1 MLTLYCA
8 AIDYQTQKMKTIITL
23 SVCLLIT
30 NIAFAQTANI
40 SGKISTE
47 NKTPLSFVTV
57 SVLKK
62 TDSSLVKVAVSNVAG
77 NFTIEN
83 ISSGNYLLK
92 FTTVGYKET
101 FLPIDSVNF
110 NNNSIDI
117 KNIVLYK
124 TDQSLTTHT
133 VIAKKPM
140 IEVKADKM
148 IFNVEASINATGSD
162 AFELLRK
169 SPGVMVDNND
179 NISMKGKTGVKI
191 YIDGK
196 PTQFSSAEL
205 ASFLKGINSSDIE
218 AIEMISN
225 PSAKYD
231 AAGNAGVINIR
242 LKKNKKYGTN
252 GNVTAGYTQGITP
265 KFNESIGLNYRNKK
279 INLFGNFGHSGGI
292 YQNDMNINRIQLDSV
307 YDLKSVNK
315 NDNKNF
321 NYKVGADYFLNKK
334 NTIGFISTLN
344 QSDGTQT
351 GSGITPIY
359 FYPTGTFVKTLV
371 ANSDGTQHSMNI
383 NNNINYRYADTSGT
397 GINMDVDYGTFRKTG
412 ESYQPNFY
420 NDINGYLIYKVV
432 NRNNMPVNIDIFSA
446 KIDVEHNWG
455 KAKIGYGA
463 KTSYVKT
470 ENTFEFFNDD
480 VNGNPIKILS
490 RSNYF
495 TYYENV
501 NAAYA
506 NYIRPLNKKWNL
518 QAGLRMEQTNSE
530 GDLTR
535 ADSIVQPDNTVIRN
549 YTDLFPSGALT
560 YTFNDK
566 NTFNL
571 TYSKRIDRPTY
582 QDLNPFENKLDE
594 LTYQKGNAFLQPQYT
609 NNVELS
615 HTYMGMLTTSVSYG
629 HTRNFAT
636 EITDTVGNATYVQQ
650 QNLADLN
657 YYGFSVGSST
667 SIKKWWSGYVN
678 FWFMYHDIKGS
689 IGENP
694 FHVKVPMYGAYWQ
707 QSFTLKKEFS
717 AELSGWY
724 NGPAFWAATWKT
736 SPQWSMDIGLQ
747 KTFFNKNLTVKA
759 SVTDIFYTAP
769 WKATNNFGGM
779 NIYANGNWESRTFR
793 LTVNWRFGSNQISAS
808 RERKTASESESKRIK
823 G

>member
-1 MLTLYCA
+1 
-8 AIDYQTQKMKTIITL
+8 MKIISTL
-23 SVCLLIT
+23 SVFLITLTT

-40 SGKISTE
+40 TGKTSTE
-47 NKTPLSFVTV
+47 NKSPLSFVTV
-57 SVLKK
+57 SLLKK
-62 TDSSLVKVAVSNVAG
+62 QDSSLVKVAISNEAG
-77 NFTIEN
+77 NFTLEN
-83 ISSGNYLLK
+83 IASGNYLLK
-92 FTTVGYKET
+92 FTNVGFEQM
-101 FLPIDSVNF
+101 FLPINSLQF
-110 NNNSIDI
+110 NSNSIDI
-117 KNIVLYK
+117 KNVVLNK
-124 TDQSLTTHT
+124 TVQSLTTHT
-133 VIAKKPM
+133 VFAKKPM

-148 IFNVEASINATGSD
+148 IFNVESSINATGSD

-196 PTQFSSAEL
+196 STQFSSSEL
-205 ASFLKGINSSDIE
+205 ASFLKSINSADIE

-231 AAGNAGVINIR
+231 AAGNAGVINFR

-279 INLFGNFGHSGGI
+279 VNLFGNFGHSTGT
-292 YQNDMNINRIQLDSV
+292 YQNGMNINRIQLDTT

-344 QSDGTQT
+344 NSNGKET
-351 GSGITPIY
+351 GNGITPIY
-359 FYPTGTFVKTLV
+359 YYPTGDYVKTLV
-371 ANSDGTQHSMNI
+371 ANSNGIGSSLNI

-397 GINMDVDYGTFRKTG
+397 EVNFDADYGTFRKTG
-412 ESYQPNFY
+412 EAYQPNFY
-420 NDINGYLIYKVV
+420 NDINGNLIYKVV

-446 KIDVEHNWG
+446 KVDVEQNWG
-455 KAKIGYGA
+455 KSKIGYGA
-463 KTSYVKT
+463 KTSFVKT
-470 ENTFEFFNDD
+470 ENTFEFYNDD
-480 VNGNPIKILS
+480 TNGVPVKVLS

-495 TYYENV
+495 TYNENV
-501 NAAYA
+501 NALYA
-506 NYIRPLNKKWNL
+506 NYKRALNKKWNL
-518 QAGLRMEQTNSE
+518 QAGIRMEQTNSK
-530 GDLTR
+530 GVLTR
-535 ADSIVQPDNTVIRN
+535 ADSIVQADNTVKRN
-549 YTDLFPSGALT
+549 YADLFPSGALT
-560 YTFNDK
+560 YTYNDK

-615 HTYMGMLTTSVSYG
+615 HTFMGFLTSTISYG
-629 HTRNFAT
+629 HTRDFAT

-657 YYGFSVGSST
+657 YYGFSVGSAT
-667 SIKKWWSGYVN
+667 PFKKWWSGYIN
-678 FWFMYHDIKGS
+678 IWYMYHDIKGS

-694 FHVKVPMYGAYWQ
+694 FHVKIPLYGAYWQ

-724 NGPAFWAATWKT
+724 NGPAFWGATWKT
-736 SPQWSMDIGLQ
+736 RPQWSMDLGLQ

-759 SVTDIFYTAP
+759 AVTDIFFTAP
-769 WKATNNFGGM
+769 WKATNNFGGL
-779 NIYANGNWESRTFR
+779 NIAANGNWESRTFR

-808 RERKTASESESKRIK
+808 RERKTASESEAKRIK

>member
-1 MLTLYCA
+1 
-8 AIDYQTQKMKTIITL
+8 MKIISTL
-23 SVCLLIT
+23 SVFLITLTT

-40 SGKISTE
+40 TGKTSTE
-47 NKTPLSFVTV
+47 NKSPLSFVTV
-57 SVLKK
+57 SLLKNS
-62 TDSSLVKVAVSNVAG
+62 DSSLVKVAVSNEAG
-77 NFTIEN
+77 NFTMEN
-83 ISSGNYLLK
+83 IASGNYLLK
-92 FTTVGYKET
+92 FTNVGFEQM
-101 FLPIDSVNF
+101 FLPIDSLQF
-110 NNNSIDI
+110 NSNSIDI
-117 KNIVLYK
+117 KNVVLNK
-124 TDQSLTTHT
+124 TVQSLTTHT

-148 IFNVEASINATGSD
+148 IFNVESSINATGSD

-196 PTQFSSAEL
+196 PTQFSSSEL
-205 ASFLKGINSSDIE
+205 TSFLKSINSADIE

-231 AAGNAGVINIR
+231 AAGNAGVINFR

-265 KFNESIGLNYRNKK
+265 KFNESFGLNYRNKK
-279 INLFGNFGHSGGI
+279 VNLFGNFGHSTGT
-292 YQNDMNINRIQLDSV
+292 YQNGMNINRIQLDTT

-344 QSDGTQT
+344 NSNGKET
-351 GSGITPIY
+351 GNGITPIY
-359 FYPTGTFVKTLV
+359 YYPTGDYVKTLV
-371 ANSDGTQHSMNI
+371 ANSNGIGSSLNI

-397 GINMDVDYGTFRKTG
+397 EVNFDADYGTFRKTG
-412 ESYQPNFY
+412 EAYQPNFY
-420 NDINGYLIYKVV
+420 NDINGNLIYKVV

-446 KIDVEHNWG
+446 KVDVEQNWG
-455 KAKIGYGA
+455 KSKIGYGA
-463 KTSYVKT
+463 KTSFVKT

-480 VNGNPIKILS
+480 ANGVPIKVLS

-495 TYYENV
+495 TYNENV
-501 NAAYA
+501 NALYA
-506 NYIRPLNKKWNL
+506 NYNRALNKKWNL
-518 QAGLRMEQTNSE
+518 QAGIRMEQTNSK
-530 GDLTR
+530 GVLTR
-535 ADSIVQPDNTVIRN
+535 ADSIVQADNTVKRN
-549 YTDLFPSGALT
+549 YADLFPSGALT
-560 YTFNDK
+560 YTYNDK

-609 NNVELS
+609 NNLELS
-615 HTYMGMLTTSVSYG
+615 HTFMGFLTSTITYG
-629 HTRNFAT
+629 HTRDFAT

-657 YYGFSVGSST
+657 YYGFSVGSAT
-667 SIKKWWSGYVN
+667 PFKKWWSGYIN
-678 FWFMYHDIKGS
+678 IWYMYHDIKGS

-694 FHVKVPMYGAYWQ
+694 FHVKIPLYGAYWQ

-724 NGPAFWAATWKT
+724 NGPAFWGATWKT
-736 SPQWSMDIGLQ
+736 RPQWSMDLGLQ

-759 SVTDIFYTAP
+759 AVTDIFYTAP
-769 WKATNNFGGM
+769 WKATNNFGGL
-779 NIYANGNWESRTFR
+779 NIAANGNWESRTFR

-808 RERKTASESESKRIK
+808 RERKTASEAESKRIK

>member
-1 MLTLYCA
+1 
-8 AIDYQTQKMKTIITL
+8 MKIVLTL
-23 SVCLLIT
+23 SVFLIALTT

-40 SGKISTE
+40 TGKTSTE
-47 NKTPLSFVTV
+47 NKSPLSFVTV
-57 SVLKK
+57 SLLKK
-62 TDSSLVKVAVSNVAG
+62 SDSSLVKVAVSNEAG
-77 NFTIEN
+77 SFTMDN
-83 ISSGNYLLK
+83 ITSGNYLLK
-92 FTTVGYKET
+92 FTNVGFEQM
-101 FLPIDSVNF
+101 FFPIDSLQF
-110 NNNSIDI
+110 TSNSIDI
-117 KNIVLYK
+117 KNVVLIK
-124 TDQSLTTHT
+124 TVQSLTTHT

-148 IFNVEASINATGSD
+148 IFNVESSINATGSD

-179 NISMKGKTGVKI
+179 NISMKGKTGVRI

-196 PTQFSSAEL
+196 PTQFNSSEL

-279 INLFGNFGHSGGI
+279 VNFFGNFGHSTGI
-292 YQNDMNINRIQLDSV
+292 YQNDMNINRRQLDTV

-315 NDNKNF
+315 NDNNNF

-344 QSDGTQT
+344 NSDGTQT
-351 GSGITPIY
+351 GNGITPIY
-359 FYPTGTFVKTLV
+359 FNPTGDYVKTLV
-371 ANSDGTQHSMNI
+371 ANSNGIGSSLNI

-397 GINMDVDYGTFRKTG
+397 EINFDADYGTFRKTG
-412 ESYQPNFY
+412 EAYQPNYY
-420 NDINGYLIYKVV
+420 NDINGNLIYKVV

-455 KAKIGYGA
+455 KSKIGYGA
-463 KTSYVKT
+463 KTSFVKT
-470 ENTFEFFNDD
+470 ENTFEFYNDD
-480 VNGNPIKILS
+480 VNGVPKKVNS

-495 TYYENV
+495 TYNENV
-501 NAAYA
+501 NALYA
-506 NYIRPLNKKWNL
+506 NYKRELSKKWNL
-518 QAGLRMEQTNSE
+518 QAGIRMEQTISKGE
-530 GDLTR
+530 LTR
-535 ADSIVQPDNTVIRN
+535 ADSIVQADNTVKRN
-549 YTDLFPSGALT
+549 YADLFPSGALT
-560 YTFNDK
+560 YTLNDK

-609 NNVELS
+609 NNIELS
-615 HTYMGMLTTSVSYG
+615 HTFMGFLTSTISYG
-629 HTRNFAT
+629 HTRDFAT
-636 EITDTVGNATYVQQ
+636 EITDTVRNATYVQQ

-657 YYGFSVGSST
+657 YYGFSVGSAT
-667 SIKKWWSGYVN
+667 PFKKWWSGYIN
-678 FWFMYHDIKGS
+678 IWYMYQDIKGS
-689 IGENP
+689 IGEKP

-707 QSFTLKKEFS
+707 QTFTLKKEFS

-736 SPQWSMDIGLQ
+736 SPQWSLDLGLQ

-759 SVTDIFYTAP
+759 AVTDIFFTAP
-769 WKATNNFGGM
+769 WKATNNFGGLAI
-779 NIYANGNWESRTFR
+779 NANGNWESRTFR

-808 RERKTASESESKRIK
+808 RERKTASEAESKRIK

>member
-1 MLTLYCA
+1 
-8 AIDYQTQKMKTIITL
+8 MKIISNLSVFLITL
-23 SVCLLIT
+23 TT

-40 SGKISTE
+40 TGKTSTE
-47 NKTPLSFVTV
+47 NKSPLSLVTV
-57 SVLKK
+57 SLLKK
-62 TDSSLVKVAVSNVAG
+62 SDSSLVKVAVSNDVG
-77 NFTIEN
+77 NFTIDN
-83 ISSGNYLLK
+83 ITSGNYLLK
-92 FTTVGYKET
+92 FTNVGFEQM
-101 FLPIDSVNF
+101 FLPIDSFQF
-110 NNNSIDI
+110 NSNSIDI
-117 KNIVLYK
+117 KNVVLNK
-124 TDQSLTTHT
+124 TVQSLTTHT

-148 IFNVEASINATGSD
+148 IFNVESSINATGSD

-196 PTQFSSAEL
+196 PTQFSSSEL
-205 ASFLKGINSSDIE
+205 ASFLKSINSADIE

-231 AAGNAGVINIR
+231 AAGNAGVINFR

-279 INLFGNFGHSGGI
+279 VNLFGNFGHSTGT
-292 YQNDMNINRIQLDSV
+292 YQNGMNINRIQLDTT

-344 QSDGTQT
+344 NSNGKET
-351 GSGITPIY
+351 GNGITPIY
-359 FYPTGTFVKTLV
+359 YYPTGDYVKTLV
-371 ANSDGTQHSMNI
+371 ANSNGIGSSLNI

-397 GINMDVDYGTFRKTG
+397 EVNFDADYGTFRKTG
-412 ESYQPNFY
+412 EAYQPNFY
-420 NDINGYLIYKVV
+420 NDINGNLIYKVV

-446 KIDVEHNWG
+446 KVDVEQNWG
-455 KAKIGYGA
+455 KSKIGYGA
-463 KTSYVKT
+463 KTSFVKT
-470 ENTFEFFNDD
+470 ENTFEFYNDD
-480 VNGNPIKILS
+480 TNGVPVKVLS

-495 TYYENV
+495 TYNENV
-501 NAAYA
+501 NALYA
-506 NYIRPLNKKWNL
+506 NYNRALNKKWNL
-518 QAGLRMEQTNSE
+518 QAGIRMEQTNSK
-530 GDLTR
+530 GVLTR
-535 ADSIVQPDNTVIRN
+535 ADSIVQADNTVKRN
-549 YTDLFPSGALT
+549 YADLFPSGALT
-560 YTFNDK
+560 YTYNDK

-615 HTYMGMLTTSVSYG
+615 HTFMGFLTSTISYG
-629 HTRNFAT
+629 HTRDFAT

-657 YYGFSVGSST
+657 YYGFSVGSAT
-667 SIKKWWSGYVN
+667 PFKKWWSGYIN
-678 FWFMYHDIKGS
+678 IWYMYHDIKGS

-694 FHVKVPMYGAYWQ
+694 FHVKIPLYGAYWQ

-724 NGPAFWAATWKT
+724 NGPAFWGATWKT
-736 SPQWSMDIGLQ
+736 RPQWSMDLGLQ
-747 KTFFNKNLTVKA
+747 KSFFNKNLTVKA
-759 SVTDIFYTAP
+759 AVTDIFYTAP
-769 WKATNNFGGM
+769 WKATNNFGGL
-779 NIYANGNWESRTFR
+779 NIAANGNWESRTFR

-808 RERKTASESESKRIK
+808 RERKTASESEAKRIK

>member
-1 MLTLYCA
+1 MKIISTLFVFL
-8 AIDYQTQKMKTIITL
+8 ITL
-23 SVCLLIT
+23 TT

-40 SGKISTE
+40 TGKTSTE
-47 NKTPLSFVTV
+47 NKSPLSFVTI
-57 SVLKK
+57 SLLKK
-62 TDSSLVKVAVSNVAG
+62 QDSSLVKVAISNEAG
-77 NFTIEN
+77 NFTMEN
-83 ISSGNYLLK
+83 IASGNYLLK
-92 FTTVGYKET
+92 FTNVGFEQM
-101 FLPIDSVNF
+101 FLPIDSVEF
-110 NNNSIDI
+110 KSSSIDM
-117 KNIVLYK
+117 KNIVLNK
-124 TDQSLTTHT
+124 TVQYLTTHT
-133 VIAKKPM
+133 VISKKPM

-148 IFNVEASINATGSD
+148 IFNVESSINATGSD

-196 PTQFSSAEL
+196 PTQFSSSEL
-205 ASFLKGINSSDIE
+205 ASFLKSINSADIE

-231 AAGNAGVINIR
+231 AAGNAGVINFR

-279 INLFGNFGHSGGI
+279 LNLFGNFGHSTGT
-292 YQNDMNINRIQLDSV
+292 YQNGMNINRIQLDTT

-344 QSDGTQT
+344 NSNGKET
-351 GSGITPIY
+351 GNGITPIY
-359 FYPTGTFVKTLV
+359 YYPTGDYVKTLV
-371 ANSDGTQHSMNI
+371 ANSNGIGSSLNI

-397 GINMDVDYGTFRKTG
+397 EVNFDADYGTFRKTG
-412 ESYQPNFY
+412 EAYQPNFY
-420 NDINGYLIYKVV
+420 NDINGNLIYKVV

-446 KIDVEHNWG
+446 KVDVEHNWG

-463 KTSYVKT
+463 KTSFVKT

-480 VNGNPIKILS
+480 VNGVPVKVLS

-495 TYYENV
+495 TYNENV
-501 NAAYA
+501 NALYA
-506 NYIRPLNKKWNL
+506 NYKRALNKKWNI
-518 QAGLRMEQTNSE
+518 QAGIRMEQTNSK
-530 GDLTR
+530 GVLTR
-535 ADSIVQPDNTVIRN
+535 ADSIIQADNTVKRN

-560 YTFNDK
+560 YTYNDK

-609 NNVELS
+609 NNIELS
-615 HTYMGMLTTSVSYG
+615 HTYMGFLTSTITYG
-629 HTRNFAT
+629 HVRDFTT

-650 QNLADLN
+650 QNIANLN
-657 YYGFSVGSST
+657 YYGFSVGSAT
-667 SIKKWWSGYVN
+667 PFKKWWSGYVN
-678 FWFMYHDIKGS
+678 MWYMYHDVKGS

-694 FHVKVPMYGAYWQ
+694 FHVKIPLYGAYWQ

-736 SPQWSMDIGLQ
+736 SPQWSMDLGLQ
-747 KTFFNKNLTVKA
+747 KTFFNKNLTVKVA
-759 SVTDIFYTAP
+759 VTDIFYTAP
-769 WKATNNFGGM
+769 WKATNNFGGL
-779 NIYANGNWESRTFR
+779 NIAANGNWESRTFR

>member
-1 MLTLYCA
+1 
-8 AIDYQTQKMKTIITL
+8 MKIINTL
-23 SVCLLIT
+23 SVFLIALTT

-40 SGKISTE
+40 TGKTSTE
-47 NKTPLSFVTV
+47 NKSPLSFVTI
-57 SVLKK
+57 SLLKK
-62 TDSSLVKVAVSNVAG
+62 QDSSLVKVAISNEAG
-77 NFTIEN
+77 NFTMEN
-83 ISSGNYLLK
+83 IASGNYLLK
-92 FTTVGYKET
+92 FTNVGFEQM
-101 FLPIDSVNF
+101 FLPIDSFQF
-110 NNNSIDI
+110 NSNSIDI
-117 KNIVLYK
+117 KNVVLNK
-124 TDQSLTTHT
+124 TVQSLTTHT

-140 IEVKADKM
+140 IEVNADKM
-148 IFNVEASINATGSD
+148 IFNVESSINATGSD

-196 PTQFSSAEL
+196 PTQFSSSEL
-205 ASFLKGINSSDIE
+205 ASFLKSINSADIE

-231 AAGNAGVINIR
+231 AAGNAGVINFR

-279 INLFGNFGHSGGI
+279 VNLFGNFGHSTGT
-292 YQNDMNINRIQLDSV
+292 YQNGMNINRIQLDTT

-344 QSDGTQT
+344 NSNGKET
-351 GSGITPIY
+351 GNGITPIY
-359 FYPTGTFVKTLV
+359 YYPTDDYVKTLV
-371 ANSDGTQHSMNI
+371 ANSNGKGGSLNI
-383 NNNINYRYADTSGT
+383 NNNINYRFADTSGT
-397 GINMDVDYGTFRKTG
+397 EVNFDADYGTFRKTG
-412 ESYQPNFY
+412 EAYQPNYY
-420 NDINGYLIYKVV
+420 NDINGNLIYKVV

-446 KIDVEHNWG
+446 KVDVEHNWG
-455 KAKIGYGA
+455 KSKIGYGA
-463 KTSYVKT
+463 KTSFVKT
-470 ENTFEFFNDD
+470 ENTFEFYNDD
-480 VNGNPIKILS
+480 TNGVPVKVLS

-495 TYYENV
+495 TYNENV
-501 NAAYA
+501 NALYA
-506 NYIRPLNKKWNL
+506 NYKRALNKKWNL
-518 QAGLRMEQTNSE
+518 QAGIRMEQTNSK
-530 GDLTR
+530 GVLTR
-535 ADSIVQPDNTVIRN
+535 ADSIVQADNTVKRN
-549 YTDLFPSGALT
+549 YADLFPSGALT
-560 YTFNDK
+560 YTYNDK

-615 HTYMGMLTTSVSYG
+615 HTFMGFLTSTISYG
-629 HTRNFAT
+629 HTRDFAT

-657 YYGFSVGSST
+657 YYGFSVGSAT
-667 SIKKWWSGYVN
+667 PFKKWWSGYIN
-678 FWFMYHDIKGS
+678 IWYMYHDIKGS

-694 FHVKVPMYGAYWQ
+694 FHVKIPLYGAYWQ

-724 NGPAFWAATWKT
+724 NGPAFWGATWKT
-736 SPQWSMDIGLQ
+736 RPQWSMDLGLQ

-759 SVTDIFYTAP
+759 AVTDIFYTAP
-769 WKATNNFGGM
+769 WKATNNFGGL
-779 NIYANGNWESRTFR
+779 NIAANGNWESRTFR

-808 RERKTASESESKRIK
+808 RERKTASESEAKRIK

>member
-1 MLTLYCA
+1 
-8 AIDYQTQKMKTIITL
+8 MKIINTL
-23 SVCLLIT
+23 SVFLITLTT

-40 SGKISTE
+40 TGKTSTE
-47 NKTPLSFVTV
+47 NKSPLSFVTI
-57 SVLKK
+57 SLLKK
-62 TDSSLVKVAVSNVAG
+62 QDSSLVKVAISNEAG
-77 NFTIEN
+77 NFTMEN
-83 ISSGNYLLK
+83 IASGNYLLK
-92 FTTVGYKET
+92 FTNVGFEQI
-101 FLPIDSVNF
+101 FLPIDSLQF
-110 NNNSIDI
+110 NSNSIDI
-117 KNIVLYK
+117 KNVVLNK
-124 TDQSLTTHT
+124 TVQSLTTHT
-133 VIAKKPM
+133 VFAKKPM

-148 IFNVEASINATGSD
+148 IFNVESSINATGSD

-196 PTQFSSAEL
+196 PTQFSSSEL
-205 ASFLKGINSSDIE
+205 ASFLKSINSADIE

-231 AAGNAGVINIR
+231 AAGNAGVINFR

-279 INLFGNFGHSGGI
+279 VNLFGNFGHSTGT
-292 YQNDMNINRIQLDSV
+292 YQNGMNINRIQLDTT

-344 QSDGTQT
+344 NSNGKET
-351 GSGITPIY
+351 GNGITPIY
-359 FYPTGTFVKTLV
+359 YYPTGDYVKTLV
-371 ANSDGTQHSMNI
+371 ANSNGIGSSLNI

-397 GINMDVDYGTFRKTG
+397 EVNFDADYGTFRKTG
-412 ESYQPNFY
+412 EAYQPNFY
-420 NDINGYLIYKVV
+420 NDINGNLIYKVV

-446 KIDVEHNWG
+446 KVDVEHNWG
-455 KAKIGYGA
+455 KSKIGYGA
-463 KTSYVKT
+463 KTSFVKT
-470 ENTFEFFNDD
+470 ENTFEFYNDD
-480 VNGNPIKILS
+480 TNGVPVKVLS

-495 TYYENV
+495 TYNENV
-501 NAAYA
+501 NALYA
-506 NYIRPLNKKWNL
+506 NYNRALNKKWNL
-518 QAGLRMEQTNSE
+518 QAGIRMEQTNSK
-530 GDLTR
+530 GVLTR
-535 ADSIVQPDNTVIRN
+535 ADSIVQADNTVKRN
-549 YTDLFPSGALT
+549 YADLFPSGALT
-560 YTFNDK
+560 YTYNDK

-615 HTYMGMLTTSVSYG
+615 HTYMGFLTSTITYG
-629 HTRNFAT
+629 HTRDFAT

-657 YYGFSVGSST
+657 YYGFSVGSAT
-667 SIKKWWSGYVN
+667 PFKKWWSGYIN
-678 FWFMYHDIKGS
+678 IWYMYHDIKGS

-694 FHVKVPMYGAYWQ
+694 FHVKIPLYGAYWQ

-724 NGPAFWAATWKT
+724 NGPAFWGATWNT
-736 SPQWSMDIGLQ
+736 RPQWSMDLGLQ
-747 KTFFNKNLTVKA
+747 KTFFNKNLTVKGA
-759 SVTDIFYTAP
+759 ITDIFYTAP
-769 WKATNNFGGM
+769 WKATNNFGGL
-779 NIYANGNWESRTFR
+779 NIAANGNWESRTFR

-808 RERKTASESESKRIK
+808 RERKTASESEAKRIK

>member
-292 YQNDMNINRIQLDSV
+292 YQNDIKINRIQLDSV

>member
-1 MLTLYCA
+1 MKIISTLFVFL
-8 AIDYQTQKMKTIITL
+8 ITL
-23 SVCLLIT
+23 TT

-40 SGKISTE
+40 TGKTSTE
-47 NKTPLSFVTV
+47 NKSPLSFVTI
-57 SVLKK
+57 SLLKK
-62 TDSSLVKVAVSNVAG
+62 QDSSLVKVAVSNEAG
-77 NFTIEN
+77 NFTMEN
-83 ISSGNYLLK
+83 IASGNYLLK
-92 FTTVGYKET
+92 FTNVGFEQM
-101 FLPIDSVNF
+101 FLPIDSLQF
-110 NNNSIDI
+110 NSNSIDI
-117 KNIVLYK
+117 KNVVLNK
-124 TDQSLTTHT
+124 TVQSLTTHT
-133 VIAKKPM
+133 IIAKKPM

-148 IFNVEASINATGSD
+148 IFNVESSINATGSD

-179 NISMKGKTGVKI
+179 NISMKGKTGIKI

-196 PTQFSSAEL
+196 PTQFSSSEL
-205 ASFLKGINSSDIE
+205 ASFLKSINSADIE

-231 AAGNAGVINIR
+231 AAGNAGVINFR

-265 KFNESIGLNYRNKK
+265 KFNESFGLNYRNKK
-279 INLFGNFGHSGGI
+279 VNLFGNFGHSTGT
-292 YQNDMNINRIQLDSV
+292 YQNGMNINRIQLDTT

-344 QSDGTQT
+344 NSNGKET
-351 GSGITPIY
+351 GNGITPIY
-359 FYPTGTFVKTLV
+359 YYPTGDYVKTLV
-371 ANSDGTQHSMNI
+371 ANSNGIGSSLNI

-397 GINMDVDYGTFRKTG
+397 EVNFDADYGTFRKTG
-412 ESYQPNFY
+412 EAYQPNFY
-420 NDINGYLIYKVV
+420 NDINGNLIYKVV

-446 KIDVEHNWG
+446 KVDVEHNWG
-455 KAKIGYGA
+455 KSKIGYGA
-463 KTSYVKT
+463 KTSFVKT
-470 ENTFEFFNDD
+470 ENTFEFYNYDA
-480 VNGNPIKILS
+480 NGVPIKVLS

-495 TYYENV
+495 TYNENV
-501 NAAYA
+501 NALYA
-506 NYIRPLNKKWNL
+506 NYNRALNKKWNL
-518 QAGLRMEQTNSE
+518 QAGIRMEQTNSK
-530 GDLTR
+530 GVLTR
-535 ADSIVQPDNTVIRN
+535 ADSIMQADNTVKRN
-549 YTDLFPSGALT
+549 YADLFPSGALT
-560 YTFNDK
+560 YTYNDK

-609 NNVELS
+609 NNLELS
-615 HTYMGMLTTSVSYG
+615 HTFMGFLTSTISYG
-629 HTRNFAT
+629 HTRDFAT

-657 YYGFSVGSST
+657 YYGFSVGSAT
-667 SIKKWWSGYVN
+667 PFKKWWSGYIN
-678 FWFMYHDIKGS
+678 IWYMYHDIKGS

-694 FHVKVPMYGAYWQ
+694 FHVKIPLYGAYWQ

-724 NGPAFWAATWKT
+724 NGPAFWGATWKT
-736 SPQWSMDIGLQ
+736 RPQWSMDLGLQ

-759 SVTDIFYTAP
+759 AVTDIFYTAP
-769 WKATNNFGGM
+769 WKATNNFGGL
-779 NIYANGNWESRTFR
+779 NIAANGNWESRTFR

-808 RERKTASESESKRIK
+808 RERKTASEAESKRIK

>member
-1 MLTLYCA
+1 
-8 AIDYQTQKMKTIITL
+8 MKIITTL
-23 SVCLLIT
+23 SVLLIALTT

-40 SGKISTE
+40 TGKTSTE
-47 NKTPLSFVTV
+47 NKSPLSFVTI
-57 SVLKK
+57 SLLKK
-62 TDSSLVKVAVSNVAG
+62 QDSSLVKVAISNETG
-77 NFTIEN
+77 NFTMEN
-83 ISSGNYLLK
+83 IASGNYLLK
-92 FTTVGYKET
+92 FTNVGFEQM
-101 FLPIDSVNF
+101 FLPIDSLQF
-110 NNNSIDI
+110 NSNSLDI
-117 KNIVLYK
+117 KNVVLNK
-124 TDQSLTTHT
+124 TVQSLTTHT

-148 IFNVEASINATGSD
+148 IFNVESSINATGSD

-196 PTQFSSAEL
+196 PTQFSSSEL
-205 ASFLKGINSSDIE
+205 ASFLKSINSADIE

-231 AAGNAGVINIR
+231 AAGNAGVINFR

-279 INLFGNFGHSGGI
+279 VNLFGNFGHSTGT
-292 YQNDMNINRIQLDSV
+292 YQNGMNINRIQLDTT

-334 NTIGFISTLN
+334 STIGFISTLN
-344 QSDGTQT
+344 NSDGTQA
-351 GSGITPIY
+351 GNGITPIY
-359 FYPTGTFVKTLV
+359 YYPTGGYVKTLV
-371 ANSDGTQHSMNI
+371 ANSNGKGGSLNI
-383 NNNINYRYADTSGT
+383 NNNFNYRYADTSGT
-397 GINMDVDYGTFRKTG
+397 EINFDADYGTFRKTG
-412 ESYQPNFY
+412 EVYQPNFY
-420 NDINGYLIYKVV
+420 NDINGNLIYKVV

-446 KIDVEHNWG
+446 KVDVEHNWG
-455 KAKIGYGA
+455 KSKIGYGA
-463 KTSYVKT
+463 KTSFVKT
-470 ENTFEFFNDD
+470 ENTFEFYNDD
-480 VNGNPIKILS
+480 TNGIPIIVLS

-495 TYYENV
+495 TYNENV
-501 NAAYA
+501 NALYA
-506 NYIRPLNKKWNL
+506 NYNRALNKKWNL
-518 QAGLRMEQTNSE
+518 QAGIRMEQTNSK
-530 GDLTR
+530 GVLTR
-535 ADSIVQPDNTVIRN
+535 ADSIVQADNTVKRN
-549 YTDLFPSGALT
+549 YADLFPSGALT
-560 YTFNDK
+560 YTYNDK

-615 HTYMGMLTTSVSYG
+615 HTYMGFLTSTITYG
-629 HTRNFAT
+629 HTRDFAT
-636 EITDTVGNATYVQQ
+636 EITDTLGNATYVQQ

-657 YYGFSVGSST
+657 YYGFSVGSAT
-667 SIKKWWSGYVN
+667 PFKKWWSGYIN
-678 FWFMYHDIKGS
+678 IWYMYHDIKGS

-694 FHVKVPMYGAYWQ
+694 FHVKIPLYGAYWQ

-724 NGPAFWAATWKT
+724 NGPAFWVATWKT
-736 SPQWSMDIGLQ
+736 SPQWSMDLELQ
-747 KTFFNKNLTVKA
+747 KTFFNKNLTVKGA
-759 SVTDIFYTAP
+759 VTDIFYTAP
-769 WKATNNFGGM
+769 WKATNNFGGL
-779 NIYANGNWESRTFR
+779 NINANGNWESRTFR

-808 RERKTASESESKRIK
+808 RERKTASESEAKRIK

>member
-1 MLTLYCA
+1 
-8 AIDYQTQKMKTIITL
+8 MKTISTFLL
-23 SVCLLIT
+23 SMFFFSSNLT
-30 NIAFAQTANI
+30 FAQSTDVT
-40 SGKISTE
+40 GKTVSDT
-47 NKTPLSFVTV
+47 NNPLSFVTV
-57 SVLKK
+57 SLLKK
-62 TDSSLVKVAVSNVAG
+62 SDSTLLKVAVSNESG
-77 NFTIEN
+77 TFYFDN
-83 ISSGNYLLK
+83 IASGNYLLK
-92 FTTVGYKET
+92 FTNVGYEQN
-101 FLPIDSVNF
+101 FISLDSIQF
-110 NNNSIDI
+110 FYKSIDL
-117 KNIVLYK
+117 KNVVLK
-124 TDQSLTTHT
+124 KSVQSLTTHT
-133 VIAKKPM
+133 IIAKKPM

-148 IFNVEASINATGSD
+148 IFNVESSINATGSD

-169 SPGVMVDNND
+169 SPGVLVDNND

-196 PTQFSSAEL
+196 PTQFTSSEL
-205 ASFLKGINSSDIE
+205 ATFLKGINSADIE

-252 GNVTAGYTQGITP
+252 GNVTTGYTQGITP

-279 INLFGNFGHSGGI
+279 INLFGNLGYSNGTN
-292 YQNDMNINRIQLDSV
+292 QNDMNIYRIQLDTI

-315 NDNKNF
+315 HHNNNI
-321 NYKVGADYFLNKK
+321 NYKAGADYFINQK

-344 QSDGTQT
+344 QTNGTET
-351 GSGITPIY
+351 GNGITPIY
-359 FYPTGTFVKTLV
+359 YNPTGDYVKTLV
-371 ANSDGTQHSMNI
+371 ANSNGFGNALNI
-383 NNNINYRYADTSGT
+383 NNNINYRFTDTSGKE
-397 GINMDVDYGTFRKTG
+397 INFDADYGVYRKTG
-412 ESYQPNFY
+412 EAYQPNFY
-420 NDINGYLIYKVV
+420 NDSAGNLIYKVI
-432 NRNNMPVNIDIFSA
+432 NRNNMPVKINIFSA
-446 KIDVEHNWG
+446 KIDIEHNWG

-463 KTSYVKT
+463 KSSFVKT

-480 VNGNPIKILS
+480 VNGNPIKVLS

-501 NAAYA
+501 NAAYV
-506 NYIRPLNKKWNL
+506 NIIRPLNKKWNL
-518 QAGLRMEQTNSE
+518 QAGIRIEQTNSE

-535 ADSIVQPDNTVIRN
+535 ADSIVQADNTVKRN

-560 YTFNDK
+560 YTFNEK

-571 TYSKRIDRPTY
+571 TFSKRIDRPTY

-609 NNVELS
+609 NNIELS
-615 HTYMGMLTTSVSYG
+615 HTYMGFLTSSVSYG
-629 HTRNFAT
+629 HTRDFAT

-650 QNLADLN
+650 QNLANLN
-657 YYGFSVGSST
+657 YYGFNIGSAT
-667 SIKKWWSGYVN
+667 PFKKWWSGYVN
-678 FWFMYHDIKGS
+678 FWFMYHDINGS
-689 IGENP
+689 IGENL
-694 FHVKVPMYGAYWQ
+694 FHLKIPMYGAYLQ

-717 AELSGWY
+717 AEISGWF

-736 SPQWSMDIGLQ
+736 SPQWSMDLGLQ

-759 SVTDIFYTAP
+759 AVTDIFYTAP

-779 NIYANGNWESRTFR
+779 NINANGNWESRTFR